1 VFPAADTHERTH
13 ATDPPDGDQAALDG
27 AGPCGAGT
35 TVVRPVRRLVPG
47 SAQPHCAESE
57 AQVREA
63 EGILC
68 ELAAER
74 GLGARAT
81 VT

>member
-1 VFPAADTHERTH
+1 MAIRPRWTARARVVPA
-13 ATDPPDGDQAALDG
+13 PPSCGRC
-27 AGPCGAGT
+27 AG
-35 TVVRPVRRLVPG
+35 LVPG
-47 SAQPHCAESE
+47 SAQPHYTESE